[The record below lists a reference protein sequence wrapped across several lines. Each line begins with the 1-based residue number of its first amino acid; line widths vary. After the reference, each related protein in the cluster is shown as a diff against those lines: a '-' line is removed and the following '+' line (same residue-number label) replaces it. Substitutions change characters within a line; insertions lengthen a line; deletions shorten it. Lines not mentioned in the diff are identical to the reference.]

1 MENEGLER
9 LTLLLPPAVRDALA
23 RVPPTVQRQTQEIRL
38 RLNMPLTL
46 SMPSGEWKTPAL
58 ICTGEQ
64 LYTAF
69 ERLCEYSV
77 HSHQEELR
85 KGYIRLKNGCRAGI
99 AGTAVVENG
108 RVVSVRDITSICLR
122 VARRHENCAKDL
134 AFTLSKG
141 GRLHAAL
148 LCGEP
153 GSGKTSLLRDLVRCL
168 AVGEA
173 TRPFRMAV
181 VDERGEL
188 QTVGLPCDTLI
199 GCPKAAGIE
208 QALRN
213 LAPEGIVF
221 DELGDRAETAAVLR
235 CLNSGVAAFATL
247 HADGIT
253 ALRCRPVA
261 RQALQSGAFEYVVL
275 LTGRQEPGRISR
287 VVPIEELAL

>member
-1 MENEGLER
+1 MERQGLEQAAA
-9 LTLLLPPAVRDALA
+9 LLPSAIREALA
-23 RVPPTVQRQTQEIRL
+23 RVPPTIQRQTQEIRL
-38 RLNMPLTL
+38 RKNAPLTL
-46 SMPSGEWKTPAL
+46 SLPDGDWTVPSIL
-58 ICTGEQ
+58 CTGEQ
-64 LYTAF
+64 LYSAF
-69 ERLCEYSV
+69 ERLCEYSI

-85 KGYIRLKNGCRAGI
+85 QGYIRLKNGCRAGI
-99 AGTAVVENG
+99 AGTSVVENG
-108 RVVSVRDITSICLR
+108 RVVSVREITSICLR
-122 VARRHENCAKDL
+122 VARQHEKCAKEL
-134 AFTLSKG
+134 AFTLSNG

-153 GSGKTSLLRDLVRCL
+153 GSGKTSLLRDLVRCF

-173 TRPFRMAV
+173 SRRFRMAV

-188 QTVGLPCDTLI
+188 QMAGLPCDTLV

-221 DELGDRAETAAVLR
+221 DELGDTAETAAVLR

-247 HADGIT
+247 HAGSIE
-253 ALRCRPVA
+253 ALQYRPVA

-275 LTGRQEPGRISR
+275 LAGRREPGRVAR
-287 VVPIEELAL
+287 VLPVEELAL